1 MIAAAL
7 LLAFQATATP
17 TRTPMRTPML
27 APQVTARIT
36 PDSVGVG
43 EPILV
48 ELRVRAPIGSAVR
61 FPALPD
67 SSDVVEPLDPRS
79 IRDASTASILD
90 RTAVYRLIAWDT
102 GRRVVKFADITV
114 SKDGAERRYTVS
126 LPTLRIRSV
135 LPADTT
141 RRVPRDAR
149 ALLAIAGGLWRLW
162 LGLAVVVVLLFLIGR
177 AWRRRASVR
186 AALGPDAAAVAKD
199 GFAHAARLGLLEAGE
214 SGRFALT
221 HVDVLRRYLAVR
233 FPQAGP
239 SRTAREVAEA
249 LIGTDFPVLPAR
261 VANLL
266 LRSEPIAFARAE
278 VSQDEAR
285 GIAAEARAIV
295 GDVET
300 AWRARAESRTRVRR
314 RPL

>member
-1 MIAAAL
+1 MIATAL
-7 LLAFQATATP
+7 LLAWQAAAAP
-17 TRTPMRTPML
+17 VL

-48 ELRVRAPIGSAVR
+48 ELRVRAPIGSEVR

-67 SSDVVEPLDPRS
+67 SSDVVEPLDPRL

-102 GRRVVKFADITV
+102 GRRVVRFADITV

-149 ALLAIAGGLWRLW
+149 DLLAIAGGLWRLW
-162 LGLAVVVVLLFLIGR
+162 LGLAVVAFLLYLVGR
-177 AWRRRASVR
+177 AWRRRAAVQ
-186 AALGPDAAAVAKD
+186 AALGPDAAAVAAD

-214 SGRFALT
+214 TGRFALT
-221 HVDVLRRYLAVR
+221 HVDVLRRYLAIR
-233 FPQAGP
+233 FPQAGR
-239 SRTAREVAEA
+239 SRTAREVADA
-249 LIGTDFPVLPAR
+249 LVGSEFPVLPAR
-261 VANLL
+261 VADLL
-266 LRSEPIAFARAE
+266 LRSEPIAFARAD
-278 VSQDEAR
+278 VSHDEAL

-300 AWRARAESRTRVRR
+300 AWRARAESRSRSPR
-314 RPL
+314 RPR